1 MTEQLECK
9 SFEELGLKAQVFSVI
24 ANEKWIYNL
33 KSLFK
38 DENKHDNDTSKD
50 QEAPGT
56 S

>member
-1 MTEQLECK
+1 
-9 SFEELGLKAQVFSVI
+9 
-24 ANEKWIYNL
+24 L